1 MAQYEMADY
10 LSARETVGRQGAAP
24 VYVLFGTE
32 LYLMQS
38 FIAAVARQLGSDG
51 GTAVDVNHHSFEDE
65 GCQPAVAGCQTVSLF
80 ASGSVEVLDNC
91 TALLSSTKGKQD
103 KADTAVLEEY
113 IANPM
118 PGHVLVVTAYGEKL
132 DERKKLVKT
141 VRGHATVVDCNTPNA
156 ADAEKILKDV
166 IARRG
171 IAVSA
176 GVLTDVYKRSGT
188 LSMAVSD
195 LEKVATYA
203 GGQMVTLEDVA
214 EVVTALPEDNIF
226 AWIDLAIRGRADEA
240 ISRLDDL
247 LLAGNDI
254 FSILALLAR
263 QWRIVARAKEGAT
276 KRESQ
281 RDTAARLGVHPYALK
296 VASEQGERL
305 SLQVAEDMLLRVADA
320 EWALKTGRRE
330 PRQTLE
336 WLVLT
341 FASVRGAGRR
351 IHV

>member
-1 MAQYEMADY
+1 MADY
-10 LSARETVGRQGAAP
+10 ISAREAVGRHGAAP

-32 LYLMQS
+32 PYLMKS
-38 FIAAVARQLGSDG
+38 FIAAVARQLGGDDSA
-51 GTAVDVNHHSFEDE
+51 AVDINHHSFEDE

-80 ASGSVEVLDNC
+80 ASASVEVLDNC
-91 TALLSSTKGKQD
+91 TALLSSTKAKQD

-113 IANPM
+113 IVNPM

-141 VRGHATVVDCNTPNA
+141 VRGHATVVDCNTPNEA
-156 ADAEKILKDV
+156 AAEKILKDL
-166 IARRG
+166 IAGRK
-171 IAVSA
+171 ISVSA
-176 GVLTDVYKRSGT
+176 GVLTDLYKRSGT

-203 GGQMVTLEDVA
+203 GGRTVTMEDVA

-226 AWIDLAIRGRADEA
+226 AWIDLVLRGRADEA
-240 ISRLDDL
+240 IGRLDDL

-254 FSILALLAR
+254 FAILALLAR
-263 QWRIVARAKEGAT
+263 QWRLVARAKEGAA
-276 KRESQ
+276 KREAQ

-305 SLQVAEDMLLRVADA
+305 SLQVAEDMLLLVADA

-336 WLVLT
+336 WLVLV
-341 FASVRGAGRR
+341 FASVRGPGRR
-351 IHV
+351 IHA